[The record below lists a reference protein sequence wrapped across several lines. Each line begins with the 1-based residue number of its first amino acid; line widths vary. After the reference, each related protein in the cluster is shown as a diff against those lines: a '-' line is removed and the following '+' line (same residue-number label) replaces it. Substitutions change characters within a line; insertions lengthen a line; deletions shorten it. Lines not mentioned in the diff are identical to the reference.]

1 MPDTPEQLT
10 TTATE
15 ADQQHEQNLVDF
27 FREAAPY
34 IHMHRGKTFVIAL
47 SGEVLLHPAIGEL
60 LSDVAILSTLG
71 ARIILV
77 HGARPQIDAQL
88 NSRNRSTPFHNGLRI
103 TDSDA
108 LEDSKAAIGAARLE
122 IENHLNR
129 ALNRPPIVNNSLG
142 VISGNFITA
151 KPLGVIDGIDHMHTG
166 KVRKVNHKLLESLI
180 SQDNIILL
188 SPLGY
193 SPTGQIYNVL
203 FEEVAS
209 ATASKLNAD
218 KLIFVHD
225 NDDLPLLPKQLNMKQ
240 LNTLKTTYED
250 RIFQEISHALQAG
263 VERAH
268 VVDMD
273 IRGGLLLELYTRDG
287 IGSMFSSG
295 LYDEPRDAVI
305 DDVGGILDLIRP
317 LEAVGTLKKRSREQ
331 LELEIGNFSVIE
343 RDGKIIGCAAL
354 YEIPESDM
362 AELACLA
369 IHDDYRSGKRGI
381 ELVNKI
387 NEMAMD
393 RGVKRLMVLTTQ
405 STDWFSERG
414 FELSSIE
421 ALPEQRKA
429 LYNFQR
435 NSKILIKKI
444 ESRHKSGQ

>member
-10 TTATE
+10 TTTD
-15 ADQQHEQNLVDF
+15 ADQLHEQNLVDF

-88 NSRNRSTPFHNGLRI
+88 SSRNHSTPFHNGLRI
-103 TDSDA
+103 TDTDA

-225 NDDLPLLPKQLNMKQ
+225 NDDLPLLPKQLNMRQ
-240 LNTLKTTYED
+240 LSTLKATYED
-250 RIFQEISHALQAG
+250 RIFQEIGNALQAG

-287 IGSMFSSG
+287 IGSMFSNG
-295 LYDEPRDAVI
+295 FYDEPRDAVI

-354 YEIPESDM
+354 YLIEETDA

-369 IHDDYRSGKRGI
+369 VHEDYRTGKRGVD
-381 ELVNKI
+381 LVSHITERAK
-387 NEMAMD
+387 AL
-393 RGVKRLMVLTTQ
+393 GVKNLIILTTQ
-405 STDWFSERG
+405 SIDWFRERG
-414 FELSSIE
+414 FKLETID
-421 ALPEQRKA
+421 ALPGSRKS
-429 LYNFQR
+429 LYNVQR
-435 NSKILIKKI
+435 NSKVMVKTIN
-444 ESRHKSGQ
+444 